1 MSRHHVIISGT
12 GRAGTTFLVQLLTAL
27 KLDTGYYNPTS
38 FIAPKRWNG
47 RLNLKRKVDPKC
59 NAGLE
64 LDIRQADAPY
74 IIKSP
79 FLCDDLDELVEGDE
93 IVIDHTIIPM
103 RDLYSAAESRRA
115 VDRDT
120 RTAPDEKVAGGLMNT
135 KAPEE
140 QESTL
145 ARMVHNLFFVIAK
158 HDIPVTL
165 LHFPRLVH
173 NPEYLYKKL
182 GFLFPDM
189 AYDAFLQC
197 FLDMSRT
204 GELAIMSCA
213 VFRAPAAM
221 AAPWVSTNRSFTNW
235 WMCWPNDG
243 RRVPGGP
250 RQGKIAWKKS
260 SSARRPLTRP
270 WTGVFSY
277 LTIIANTWPLSHSQ
291 KPGSG
296 GPCGRRFCLQ
306 TLR

>member
-79 FLCDDLDELVEGDE
+79 FLCDDLDELVQGDE
-93 IVIDHTIIPM
+93 IVIDHAIIPM

-145 ARMVHNLFFVIAK
+145 ARMLHNLFFVIAK

-173 NPEYLYKKL
+173 DPEYLYKKL
-182 GFLFPDM
+182 CFLFPDM
-189 AYDAFLQC
+189 GYDAFLQC
-197 FLDMSRT
+197 FLEMSRPELVHDFKANLHAGSSGMREDAP
-204 GELAIMSCA
+204 GEEPPADALGHTPDP
-213 VFRAPAAM
+213 VLPAAAKDDEPGLLRKM
-221 AAPWVSTNRSFTNW
+221 TR
-235 WMCWPNDG
+235 WMG
-243 RRVPGGP
+243 SKGEGSPGLG
-250 RQGKIAWKKS
+250 KKS
-260 SSARRPLTRP
+260 
-270 WTGVFSY
+270 W
-277 LTIIANTWPLSHSQ
+277 Q
-291 KPGSG
+291 KP
-296 GPCGRRFCLQ
+296 
-306 TLR
+306 